1 MKSNIAGPKV
11 ALIKLPAG
19 REREREGEKV
29 EKEKEGNYEGKIQY
43 SGQGREG
50 RNRERR
56 KDERDERKRM
66 NYKRRTKSKA
76 YV

>member
-56 KDERDERKRM
+56 K
-66 NYKRRTKSKA
+66 
-76 YV
+76 

>member
-1 MKSNIAGPKV
+1 MPGEEDIISKTFRTNLMKSNIAGPKV

-50 RNRERR
+50 RTRERR
-56 KDERDERKRM
+56 K
-66 NYKRRTKSKA
+66 
-76 YV
+76 

>member
-29 EKEKEGNYEGKIQY
+29 EKEKENIQLVEGEKFAKVF
-43 SGQGREG
+43 GLGDP
-50 RNRERR
+50 R
-56 KDERDERKRM
+56 KLDE
-66 NYKRRTKSKA
+66 KSSA
-76 YV
+76 TTATTATAPC